1 MKNKMILL
9 LIGLAINLNS
19 CTKDE
24 LVFESA
30 VETKLKVEISDFKYE
45 FDNNTK
51 NLDATL
57 VNNGKRLDPRSSHTS
72 LVFDNKMWIIAGT
85 SNGTLRNDVLWSTDG
100 ISWNSSDARRKKFS
114 ERRDHASVVFNGKM
128 WVIGGRNDNDSYA
141 LNDIWSSQDGNNW
154 VLETDSADFP
164 PRWSHTV
171 TEFENALWLIGGST
185 VEPFQ
190 SDAVCCGFN
199 DVWRSTDGVNW
210 TQIFDKS
217 YGPNAVIQHA
227 TTVISN
233 NLVVVGGN
241 FWGGGKS
248 LNYSNNGYDWNSS
261 KISPEFLGHQ
271 IITEE
276 NLLWVTAGKR
286 ITGSYPHLTANEI
299 WYSSDAINWLKAN
312 LSAEF
317 PARKEH
323 TSVFY
328 NNKLWIICGND
339 SENNDLADIWSF
351 SSPEFSDKID
361 DIAIVQ

>member
-1 MKNKMILL
+1 MKNNLILI
-9 LIGLAINLNS
+9 LIGLAIILNS
-19 CTKDE
+19 CHKIE
-24 LVFESA
+24 LETAAESQHN
-30 VETKLKVEISDFKYE
+30 VEKNELK
-45 FDNNTK
+45 FDLGIKTK
-51 NLDATL
+51 NLEATL

-85 SNGTLRNDVLWSTDG
+85 SNGILRNDVLWSTDG
-100 ISWNSSDARRKKFS
+100 ISWNSSDPRRKRFS
-114 ERRDHASVVFNGKM
+114 ERRDHASVIFNGKM
-128 WVIGGRNDNDSYA
+128 WVIGGRNDSDNYA

-171 TEFENALWLIGGST
+171 TEFNNALWLIGGST

-190 SDAVCCGFN
+190 SNAVCCGFN
-199 DVWRSTDGVNW
+199 DVWRSTDGINW

-217 YGPNAVIQHA
+217 YGPNAIIQHA
-227 TTVISN
+227 ATVISN

-241 FWGGGKS
+241 LWGGGKS
-248 LNYSNNGYDWNSS
+248 LNYSNNGYDWNTN
-261 KISPEFLGHQ
+261 KVSPEFLGHQ

-286 ITGSYPHLTANEI
+286 ITGSYPHLTTNEI
-299 WYSSDAINWLKAN
+299 WYSSNAINWLKAN
-312 LSAEF
+312 LSSEF

-323 TSVFY
+323 SSVFF

-339 SENNDLADIWSF
+339 SENNDLADVWSF
-351 SSPEFSDKID
+351 SSSEFSNKID
-361 DIAIVQ
+361 NITIGQ